1 MKVLL
6 VNGSPEKNGCTYTA
20 LDEMVK
26 IFDEQ
31 GIETEIMWLGNT
43 PINDC
48 INCGACGR
56 NKNNRCVFDDDI
68 VNRFLEKAEQADAF
82 VFGSPVY
89 YGHADG
95 RILSVFDRAFFAGS
109 RIFALKPCAVIASA
123 RRAGTTCAIDD
134 LMKYPTISQMYVVSS
149 MYWNMV
155 HGFTS
160 DEVKKDLEGL
170 QTMRVLA
177 RNMAYL
183 MKCLDSSKDIPKPE
197 KERKIFTNFID

>member
-6 VNGSPEKNGCTYTA
+6 VNGSPEEKGCTYTA
-20 LDEMVK
+20 LSEIAGTLADEGV
-26 IFDEQ
+26 ES
-31 GIETEIMWLGNT
+31 EIMWLGKT

-48 INCGACGR
+48 INCGGCAR
-56 NKNNRCVFDDDI
+56 LRKNRCVFDNDI
-68 VNRFLEKAEQADAF
+68 VNRLLEKAEECDGF

-95 RILSVFDRAFFAGS
+95 RILSVLDRAFFSGN
-109 RIFALKPCAVIASA
+109 RIFKHKVGAVVVSA

-134 LMKYPTISQMYVVSS
+134 LMKYLTISQMFVVSS
-149 MYWNMV
+149 QYWNMV
-155 HGFTS
+155 HGFTPE
-160 DEVKKDLEGL
+160 EVMQDGEGM

-183 MKCLDSSKDIPKPE
+183 LKCLDAAKDIEKPKTE
-197 KERKIFTNFID
+197 KRIMTNFI

>member
-6 VNGSPEKNGCTYTA
+6 VNGSPEEKGCTYTA
-20 LDEMVK
+20 LSEIAGTLADEGV
-26 IFDEQ
+26 ES
-31 GIETEIMWLGNT
+31 EIMWLGKT

-48 INCGACGR
+48 INCGGCAKLR
-56 NKNNRCVFDDDI
+56 KNRCVFDNDI
-68 VNRFLEKAEQADAF
+68 VNRLLEKAEECDGF

-95 RILSVFDRAFFAGS
+95 RILSVLDRAFFSGN
-109 RIFALKPCAVIASA
+109 RIFKHKVGAVVVSA

-134 LMKYPTISQMYVVSS
+134 LMKYLTISQMFVVSS
-149 MYWNMV
+149 QYWNMV
-155 HGFTS
+155 HGFTPE
-160 DEVKKDLEGL
+160 EVKQDGEGM

-183 MKCLDSSKDIPKPE
+183 LKCLDVAKDIEKPKTE
-197 KERKIFTNFID
+197 KRIMTNFI